1 MKHQKL
7 NITLLA
13 LLIFPF
19 FNATAQLTGH
29 VNYAQIG
36 IEFDIPDGW
45 FGQEMNEMVVL
56 GSNVTPGVIIIS
68 THENTKAQLEA
79 EAKNPIVDNAGT
91 NLRLSGDLEEL
102 SANAVGG
109 EFTGTMEYQPA
120 KAYIIGIANPHGG
133 YGVNI
138 VAASTNNAYA
148 AEHEKAARQLFKSF
162 KFKKPAASTTAASSS
177 SNSSNS
183 SELQEWIDWFQDVRL
198 VYLYYYGSGGSGD
211 SDEIRI
217 DLCSRGYFNYTRN
230 GYTVFSGD
238 GYSAY
243 NSGNGEGQG
252 TWNVL
257 QNGSSFVLQLK
268 YHSGEVSTY
277 KLEYKDKKLYLDG
290 TRYYRI
296 KSGDE
301 APNCR

>member
-1 MKHQKL
+1 M
-7 NITLLA
+7 
-13 LLIFPF
+13 FPF
-19 FNATAQLTGH
+19 LNVTAQLTGH
-29 VNYAQIG
+29 VNYEQIG

-45 FGQEMNEMVVL
+45 FGQEMNDMVVL
-56 GSNVTPGVIIIS
+56 GSNTIPGVIIIS

-91 NLRLSGDLEEL
+91 NLRLSGELAEL

-109 EFTGTMEYQPA
+109 AFTGAMEYQPA

-138 VAASTNNAYA
+138 VAASTSQTYS

-162 KFKKPAASTTAASSS
+162 KFKKLANANSTTTNTNSS
-177 SNSSNS
+177 SSNS

-243 NSGNGEGQG
+243 NSGNSDGQG
-252 TWNVL
+252 TWNVI
-257 QNGSSFVLQLK
+257 QNGSNFVLQLK
-268 YHSGEVSTY
+268 YHNGEVSNY
-277 KLEYKDKKLYLDG
+277 NLEYTDKKLYLDG